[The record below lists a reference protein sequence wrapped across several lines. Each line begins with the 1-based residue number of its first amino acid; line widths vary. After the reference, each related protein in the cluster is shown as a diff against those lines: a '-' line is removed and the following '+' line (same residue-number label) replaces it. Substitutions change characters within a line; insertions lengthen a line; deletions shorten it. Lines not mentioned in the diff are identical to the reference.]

1 MAGAVVGGQVPLGV
15 GGLELPVFLP
25 ELRLPDG
32 QVQNCH
38 RRDHDHR
45 DDEEQ
50 RAIADMPDPLGFG
63 HRIHQRRQPQI
74 QNAAHGPH
82 QVDDGICTAAQRLRG
97 HVGHQRHR
105 GRAIGA
111 HGNQQQPQHYN
122 EQHQRAGAGVCR
134 IAVIQ
139 QRDQVHQNGR
149 QCSAAHNE
157 RHPPPDAGAGLI
169 GQCAKERQQK
179 QRQYVICRHNSPGE
193 GLVQFK
199 GVGQDQGHHAV
210 VHLPERTD
218 RQKRQAHQNRATVVQ
233 LHGNAPS

>member
-1 MAGAVVGGQVPLGV
+1 
-15 GGLELPVFLP
+15 
-25 ELRLPDG
+25 
-32 QVQNCH
+32 
-38 RRDHDHR
+38 
-45 DDEEQ
+45 
-50 RAIADMPDPLGFG
+50 MPDPLGFG

-105 GRAIGA
+105 RRAIGA
-111 HGNQQQPQHYN
+111 HGNQQQTQHYN

-157 RHPPPDAGAGLI
+157 RHPPPDASAGLI
-169 GQCAKERQQK
+169 GQRAKERQQK

-199 GVGQDQGHHAV
+199 GVGQDQGHYAV
-210 VHLPERTD
+210 VHLPECTD